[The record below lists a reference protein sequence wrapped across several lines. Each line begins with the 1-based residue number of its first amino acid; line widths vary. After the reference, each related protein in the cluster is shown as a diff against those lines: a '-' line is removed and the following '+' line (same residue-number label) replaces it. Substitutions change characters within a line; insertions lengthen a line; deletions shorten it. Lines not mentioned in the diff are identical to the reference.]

1 MSSKSFALI
10 TEGASEHYII
20 KHILL
25 QYMDDEPD
33 INQIQ
38 PQLLN
43 GKQQTIGGWNEVLK
57 YCEREE
63 DLWAIL
69 KFNDYIVIQIDTDQ
83 CQISPYSVN
92 KVEGGKVLTNEELWE
107 RVYDRIMDAL
117 PSSIDKTR
125 IIIAICSDTIECW
138 LLPVVCTKAANA
150 AHTNQCVE
158 KLNRELRRL
167 DIHPITDKNSLQAR
181 ISYSAVLAKMRKPKE
196 IRSAATLH
204 YGFEQFLKQL
214 DSIQ

>member
-1 MSSKSFALI
+1 MSGKSFALI

-63 DLWAIL
+63 DLLAIL

-83 CQISPYSVN
+83 CQIHPYSVN
-92 KVEGGKVLTNEELWE
+92 KMEGGKIITNEELWE
-107 RVYDRIMDAL
+107 RVYNRIMDAI

-138 LLPVVCTKAANA
+138 LLPVVCTKDTTADS
-150 AHTNQCVE
+150 TNQCVK
-158 KLNRELRRL
+158 KLNKGLCRL
-167 DIHPITDKNSLQAR
+167 NIRPITDKNSSQAR
-181 ISYSAVLAKMRKPKE
+181 ISYGAVLARMRKSKE
-196 IRSAATLH
+196 IRSVAALH
-204 YGFEQFLKQL
+204 YGFGQFLKQL